1 MSQLVCFAV
10 VGIEYPDAYVKANVP
25 DVVIGDPETDSPVGT
40 VILTEVT
47 VPVLLVL
54 VAIRHSSLPK
64 AVFNVS
70 VTAKSAVDVPFV
82 YPVNAVIVLEA

>member
-25 DVVIGDPETDSPVGT
+25 DVVMGDPETDSPVGT

-54 VAIRHSSLPK
+54 VAI
-64 AVFNVS
+64 
-70 VTAKSAVDVPFV
+70 
-82 YPVNAVIVLEA
+82 